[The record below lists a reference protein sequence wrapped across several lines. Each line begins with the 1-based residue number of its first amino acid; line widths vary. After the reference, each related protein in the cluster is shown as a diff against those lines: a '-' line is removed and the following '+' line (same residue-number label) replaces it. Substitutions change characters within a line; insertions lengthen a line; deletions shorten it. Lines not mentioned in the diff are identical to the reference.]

1 MGEAS
6 MSEPKIESA
15 NQITNGELSDADL
28 DKVAGGGA
36 VKEFVR
42 DVMTGATLGLG
53 GISVVQSVTNV
64 VLKTAEDI
72 KAGQQ

>member
-53 GISVVQSVTNV
+53 GISVV